1 MNQPET
7 ASFACLKLVG
17 QSAPSINTKADVAI
31 GRNRP
36 RTGST
41 EDCTLCTAN
50 TAPIRNSY
58 EQSSQKEAYC
68 ETSLPFDNCMYI
80 MYAAEMQYSQL
91 QLHHSVCIRVLYN
104 YEDVVLVRCYHYFV
118 LLAAQAQKGERI
130 CLIQSSHDAICLH
143 ISNMET
149 VDSQFTRMAL
159 ARRARYVTNRQVA
172 LNQNGKQC

>member
-1 MNQPET
+1 MSCVGCDLCVIQDYHTHTYVHCSVSDCKVAANE
-7 ASFACLKLVG
+7 ASCGLRGVLLP
-17 QSAPSINTKADVAI
+17 SASYPMLEFT
-31 GRNRP
+31 
-36 RTGST
+36 RT
-41 EDCTLCTAN
+41 L
-50 TAPIRNSY
+50 IRHC
-58 EQSSQKEAYC
+58 A
-68 ETSLPFDNCMYI
+68 
-80 MYAAEMQYSQL
+80 MQYSQL

-159 ARRARYVTNRQVA
+159 ARRARDVTNRQVA
-172 LNQNGKQC
+172 LNQNGKPC